1 MHLWVVFSLLYFSA
15 ALTSTFTKELWS
27 DELVSVYVDRLPD
40 LGSIWRALA
49 DSADAMP
56 PLFHIAT
63 RASHAAISDE
73 ATAARLPGVI
83 GYWVACLSA
92 WVFLRR
98 RMSAAYA
105 WCAVAV
111 MPLPGP
117 FYFAPK
123 DGHTGWC
130 LDSAG

>member
-1 MHLWVVFSLLYFSA
+1 MTATAPQPLSVLVTGATGPSGRAVARRFSA
-15 ALTSTFTKELWS
+15 YGSRLALNGPAP
-27 DELVSVYVDRLPD
+27 V
-40 LGSIWRALA
+40 
-49 DSADAMP
+49 
-56 PLFHIAT
+56 
-63 RASHAAISDE
+63 
-73 ATAARLPGVI
+73 RLPGVI
-83 GYWVACLSA
+83 GYWVAFLSA